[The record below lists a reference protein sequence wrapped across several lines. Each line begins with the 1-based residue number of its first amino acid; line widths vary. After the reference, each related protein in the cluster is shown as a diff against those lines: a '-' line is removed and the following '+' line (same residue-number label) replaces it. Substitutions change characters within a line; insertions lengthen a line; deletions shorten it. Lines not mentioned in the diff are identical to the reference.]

1 MPGFALASEKFQG
14 PLETLLDLIEA
25 RKMSVSDVSL
35 AEVCDSYLAYVE
47 QLPAI
52 TPDYIG
58 CSPDALQSK
67 VFREMP
73 LSETSQFI
81 LIASTL
87 LLIKSRTLLPT
98 LELSQDER
106 ESVQELER
114 RLARLRI
121 IRQATK
127 QLRARWGTEP
137 LLMARKAPDRP
148 PLFSPGEAS
157 TDSVFAAAKRLLAT
171 IPQTAQKLAEATVAP
186 VVALEEV
193 ISQLRTRLSGA
204 VRATWSEITR
214 GADRHERIV
223 HFLAI
228 LELVRSGSAS
238 ATQDKLFGDIF
249 IESEETGGAPS
260 YGI

>member
-1 MPGFALASEKFQG
+1 MTSFALQTERFQG
-14 PLETLLDLIEA
+14 PLEALLDMIEA
-25 RKMSVSDVSL
+25 RKMLVSDVSL

-47 QLPAI
+47 QLP
-52 TPDYIG
+52 
-58 CSPDALQSK
+58 
-67 VFREMP
+67 EMP

-121 IRQATK
+121 IRNATK
-127 QLRARWGTEP
+127 QLCSRWGTEP

-157 TDSVFAAAKRLLAT
+157 TTDIFAAAKRLLAT
-171 IPQTAQKLAEATVAP
+171 IPPTAEKLAQATVAP

-193 ISQLRTRLSGA
+193 ISSLRTRLSRA
-204 VRATWSEITR
+204 VRTTWSELTR
-214 GADRHERIV
+214 GANRHERIV
-223 HFLAI
+223 HFLAV
-228 LELVRSGSAS
+228 LELVRAGSAS
-238 ATQDKLFGDIF
+238 VSQDKLFGDIL
-249 IESEETGGAPS
+249 IEADEAASTPS
-260 YGI
+260 YGM

>member
-1 MPGFALASEKFQG
+1 MYMPGFTLASERFQG
-14 PLETLLDLIEA
+14 PLEALLDLIEA
-25 RKMSVSDVSL
+25 RKMSISDVSL

-47 QLPAI
+47 QLP
-52 TPDYIG
+52 
-58 CSPDALQSK
+58 
-67 VFREMP
+67 EMP

-81 LIASTL
+81 
-87 LLIKSRTLLPT
+87 
-98 LELSQDER
+98 LSQDER

-121 IRQATK
+121 IRKATK
-127 QLRARWGTEP
+127 QLRTRWGSEP

-157 TDSVFAAAKRLLAT
+157 IPGVLAAVRRILAT
-171 IPQTAQKLAEATVAP
+171 VPATLDKFAQATVAP
-186 VVALEEV
+186 VIALEEV
-193 ISQLRTRLSGA
+193 ISQLRMRLARA

-214 GADRHERIV
+214 GADRHTRIV

-238 ATQDKLFGDIF
+238 ATQDRLFGDIC
-249 IESEETGGAPS
+249 IESEETATPS
-260 YGI
+260 YGV

>member
-1 MPGFALASEKFQG
+1 MTGFALETPHFQG
-14 PLETLLDLIEA
+14 PLEALLDMIEA
-25 RKMSVSDVSL
+25 RKMLVSDVSL
-35 AEVCDSYLAYVE
+35 AEVCDSYLAYIE
-47 QLPAI
+47 QLP
-52 TPDYIG
+52 
-58 CSPDALQSK
+58 
-67 VFREMP
+67 EMP

-81 LIASTL
+81 LVASTL

-98 LELSQDER
+98 LQLSTEES

-114 RLARLRI
+114 RLARLRV
-121 IRQATK
+121 IRNATK
-127 QLRARWGTEP
+127 QLRTRWGTEP

-157 TDSVFAAAKRLLAT
+157 VPGIFAAAKRLLAT
-171 IPQTAQKLAEATVAP
+171 IPPTAEKLAQATVAP

-214 GADRHERIV
+214 GAGRHERIV

-238 ATQDKLFGDIF
+238 ASQDKLFGDIF
-249 IESEETGGAPS
+249 IESEEVSGTPS
-260 YGI
+260 YGV